1 MNFKG
6 RSLAVLC
13 GVLLLGGCGE
23 VNEAPT
29 LPGPV
34 QVDPTAFVSAQE
46 YRFTPGSVLETT
58 SLRLDFINPRFGGGV
73 SIPVRSSPN
82 QGSGEARLQG
92 IEAIIAPTD
101 DNRIAIRIAER
112 VPPLEVVAFAPNNA
126 RLSTRVDLSTE
137 NGLALISSGVG
148 DRRLRVNTAFS
159 GEIGITR
166 LRERVSSTSTTLRPD
181 GSLTTTELR
190 EEVPEFVITGRIT
203 LQVTRILVSRSGN
216 QVVLEGQASLTA
228 RVPGVLNEV
237 TGQFFGS
244 SDLRQSNVDV
254 ILQQGSFSA
263 SFVVRQRGVAGD
275 GTPEDP
281 LALFA
286 RLNFRPNQA
295 EIVYRPAQVGT
306 QSVLFAPDPTRPNIL
321 PNQLVR
327 IRRLLN
333 GRVQAEFDPANVST
347 VLNFV
352 QVSPPPRPF
361 PTPIPQLPVP
371 TPGPGAPTAF
381 DYFFS
386 LRTERSTGTLPGSPV
401 EGTNPDPV
409 ILQGIVPATG
419 DFVFRTL
426 AGAQLAGPFNR
437 RDIGGGVQRG
447 NLNLIFDSTTSADR
461 ISGQWFLEQEFPTGN
476 VEGGTADEPGN
487 APSREG
493 AILII
498 RGFFEGTEVRL

>member
-58 SLRLDFINPRFGGGV
+58 NLRLDYINPRFDNG
-73 SIPVRSSPN
+73 IPVRTNPL
-82 QGSGEARLQG
+82 QGSGEAR
-92 IEAIIAPTD
+92 IANVEARILPVNEIPASELTIDSTLRSSTLAIQIGQTTPLVNLIA
-101 DNRIAIRIAER
+101 
-112 VPPLEVVAFAPNNA
+112 FGPNDG
-126 RLSTRVDLSTE
+126 RLSTQFNIAGLVAIST
-137 NGLALISSGVG
+137 NPNDQRI
-148 DRRLRVNTAFS
+148 RVNTTFRAVRDDK
-159 GEIGITR
+159 TV
-166 LRERVSSTSTTLRPD
+166 LTLTVR
-181 GSLTTTELR
+181 
-190 EEVPEFVITGRIT
+190 
-203 LQVTRILVSRSGN
+203 RILVNRNGS
-216 QVVLEGQASLTA
+216 QVVLEGDSSLI
-228 RVPGVLNEV
+228 VPTTGVLYEDPGPN
-237 TGQFFGS
+237 GNPPAGS
-244 SDLRQSNVDV
+244 FVNPPPPQGPVV
-254 ILQQGSFSA
+254 AILQTGNFSA

-275 GTPEDP
+275 GTPEDA
-281 LALFA
+281 LALYA

-371 TPGPGAPTAF
+371 GRPDAPTAF

-401 EGTNPDPV
+401 EGTNLEPV
-409 ILQGIVPATG
+409 ILQGIVPTTG

-437 RDIGGGVQRG
+437 LDVGGGVQRG

-476 VEGGTADEPGN
+476 VEGGTADEPGDP
-487 APSREG
+487 ASQQG

>member
-23 VNEAPT
+23 VNESPT

-34 QVDPTAFVSAQE
+34 QVDPAAFVSAQE

-58 SLRLDFINPRFGGGV
+58 SLRLDYVNPRFDNR
-73 SIPVRSSPN
+73 IPVRTNPL
-82 QGSGEARLQG
+82 QGSGEAR
-92 IEAIIAPTD
+92 IANVEARILPVNEIPASDLTIDSTLRSSTLAIQIGRTTPLVNLIA
-101 DNRIAIRIAER
+101 
-112 VPPLEVVAFAPNNA
+112 FGPNDG
-126 RLSTRVDLSTE
+126 RLSTQFNIAGLVAIST
-137 NGLALISSGVG
+137 NPNDQRI
-148 DRRLRVNTAFS
+148 RVNTTFRAA
-159 GEIGITR
+159 
-166 LRERVSSTSTTLRPD
+166 REGTVLTLTVR
-181 GSLTTTELR
+181 
-190 EEVPEFVITGRIT
+190 
-203 LQVTRILVSRSGN
+203 RILVNRNGN
-216 QVVLEGQASLTA
+216 QVVLEGDSSLIVRTT
-228 RVPGVLNEV
+228 GVLYEDPGPN
-237 TGQFFGS
+237 GDPPAGS
-244 SDLRQSNVDV
+244 FVNPPEGVSA
-254 ILQQGSFSA
+254 ILQTGSFSA

-275 GTPEDP
+275 GTPEDA

-361 PTPIPQLPVP
+361 PTPIPQLPELPVP
-371 TPGPGAPTAF
+371 DRPGAPTVF

-386 LRTERSTGTLPGSPV
+386 LRTEREEGEDTPV
-401 EGTNPDPV
+401 V
-409 ILQGIVPATG
+409 LQGIVPATG

-437 RDIGGGVQRG
+437 LDIGGGTQRG
-447 NLNLIFDSTTSADR
+447 NLNLVFDSTTSAER
-461 ISGQWFLEQEFPTGN
+461 ISGQWFLEQQFPTN
-476 VEGGTADEPGN
+476 ALTPDPTGT
-487 APSREG
+487 
-493 AILII
+493 ILII

>member
-1 MNFKG
+1 
-6 RSLAVLC
+6 
-13 GVLLLGGCGE
+13 
-23 VNEAPT
+23 
-29 LPGPV
+29 
-34 QVDPTAFVSAQE
+34 VDPTAFVSAQE

-58 SLRLDFINPRFGGGV
+58 NLRLDYINPRFDNG
-73 SIPVRSSPN
+73 IPVRTNPL
-82 QGSGEARLQG
+82 QGSGEAR
-92 IEAIIAPTD
+92 IANVEARILPVNEIPANELTIDSTLRSSTLAIQIARTAPLV
-101 DNRIAIRIAER
+101 NLIA
-112 VPPLEVVAFAPNNA
+112 FGPNDG
-126 RLSTRVDLSTE
+126 RLSTQFNIAGLVAIST
-137 NGLALISSGVG
+137 NPNDQRI
-148 DRRLRVNTAFS
+148 RVNTTFRAVRDDK
-159 GEIGITR
+159 TV
-166 LRERVSSTSTTLRPD
+166 LTLTVR
-181 GSLTTTELR
+181 
-190 EEVPEFVITGRIT
+190 
-203 LQVTRILVSRSGN
+203 RILVNRNGS
-216 QVVLEGQASLTA
+216 QVVLEGDSSLI
-228 RVPGVLNEV
+228 VPTTGVLYEDPGPN
-237 TGQFFGS
+237 GNPPAGS
-244 SDLRQSNVDV
+244 FVNPPPPQGPVV
-254 ILQQGSFSA
+254 AILQTGNFSA

-275 GTPEDP
+275 GTPEDA
-281 LALFA
+281 LALYA

-361 PTPIPQLPVP
+361 PTPISQLPVP
-371 TPGPGAPTAF
+371 GRPDAPTAF

-401 EGTNPDPV
+401 EGTNLEPV
-409 ILQGIVPATG
+409 ILQGIVPTTG

-437 RDIGGGVQRG
+437 LDVGGGVQRG

-476 VEGGTADEPGN
+476 VEGGTADEPGTP
-487 APSREG
+487 ASQEG

-498 RGFFEGTEVRL
+498 RGFFDGAQVRL

>member
-23 VNEAPT
+23 VNESPT

-34 QVDPTAFVSAQE
+34 QVDPAAFVSAQE

-58 SLRLDFINPRFGGGV
+58 SLRLDYVNPRFDNG
-73 SIPVRSSPN
+73 IPVRTNPL
-82 QGSGEARLQG
+82 QGSGEAR
-92 IEAIIAPTD
+92 IANVEA
-101 DNRIAIRIAER
+101 RILPVNEIPASELTIDSTLRSSTLAIQIGRTT
-112 VPPLEVVAFAPNNA
+112 PLVNITAFGPNDG
-126 RLSTRVDLSTE
+126 RLSTQFNIAGLVAIST
-137 NGLALISSGVG
+137 NPNDQRI
-148 DRRLRVNTAFS
+148 RVNTTFRAV
-159 GEIGITR
+159 
-166 LRERVSSTSTTLRPD
+166 REGTVLTLTVR
-181 GSLTTTELR
+181 
-190 EEVPEFVITGRIT
+190 
-203 LQVTRILVSRSGN
+203 RILVSRNGN
-216 QVVLEGQASLTA
+216 QVVLEGDSSLI
-228 RVPGVLNEV
+228 VPTTGVLFEDGGPGPGGEILAPGSFVNPPPPQGPV
-237 TGQFFGS
+237 TA
-244 SDLRQSNVDV
+244 
-254 ILQQGSFSA
+254 ILQTGSFSA

-275 GTPEDP
+275 GTPEDA

-333 GRVQAEFDPANVST
+333 GRVQAEFDPANTST

-371 TPGPGAPTAF
+371 DRPGAPTAF

-386 LRTERSTGTLPGSPV
+386 LRTEREEGEDTPV
-401 EGTNPDPV
+401 V
-409 ILQGIVPATG
+409 LQGIVPATG

-437 RDIGGGVQRG
+437 LDIGGGTQRG
-447 NLNLIFDSTTSADR
+447 NLNLVFDSTTSAER

-476 VEGGTADEPGN
+476 IEGGTANEPGTP
-487 APSREG
+487 ASQQG

-498 RGFFEGTEVRL
+498 RGFFEGTQVRL

>member
-1 MNFKG
+1 MSFKS

-23 VNEAPT
+23 VNESPT

-34 QVDPTAFVSAQE
+34 QVDPAAFVSAQE

-58 SLRLDFINPRFGGGV
+58 SLRLDYVNPRFDNG
-73 SIPVRSSPN
+73 IPVRTNPL
-82 QGSGEARLQG
+82 QGSGEAR
-92 IEAIIAPTD
+92 IANVEARVLPVNEIPATELTIDSTLRSSTLAIQIGRTTPLVNLIA
-101 DNRIAIRIAER
+101 
-112 VPPLEVVAFAPNNA
+112 FGPNDG
-126 RLSTRVDLSTE
+126 RLSTQFSIAELVAIST
-137 NGLALISSGVG
+137 NPNDQRI
-148 DRRLRVNTAFS
+148 RVNTTFRAA
-159 GEIGITR
+159 
-166 LRERVSSTSTTLRPD
+166 REGTVLTLTVR
-181 GSLTTTELR
+181 
-190 EEVPEFVITGRIT
+190 
-203 LQVTRILVSRSGN
+203 RILVNRNGN
-216 QVVLEGQASLTA
+216 QVVLEGDSSLIVRTT
-228 RVPGVLNEV
+228 GVLYEDPGPGGNPPA
-237 TGQFFGS
+237 GS
-244 SDLRQSNVDV
+244 FVNPTEGVSA
-254 ILQQGSFSA
+254 ILQTGSFSA

-275 GTPEDP
+275 GTPEDA

-333 GRVQAEFDPANVST
+333 GRVQAEFDPANTST

-371 TPGPGAPTAF
+371 DRPGAPTVF

-401 EGTNPDPV
+401 EGSNPEPV
-409 ILQGIVPATG
+409 ILQGIVPTTG

-437 RDIGGGVQRG
+437 LDIGGGTQRG
-447 NLNLIFDSTTSADR
+447 NLNLVFDSTTSAER

-476 VEGGTADEPGN
+476 IEGGTEDEPGSP
-487 APSREG
+487 ASREG

>member
-1 MNFKG
+1 MNFKS

-23 VNEAPT
+23 VNESPT

-34 QVDPTAFVSAQE
+34 QVDPAAFVSAQE

-58 SLRLDFINPRFGGGV
+58 SLRLDYVNPRFDNG
-73 SIPVRSSPN
+73 IPVRTNPL
-82 QGSGEARLQG
+82 QGSGEAR
-92 IEAIIAPTD
+92 IANVEARILPVNEIPASDLTIDSTLRSSTLAIQIGRTTPLVNLIA
-101 DNRIAIRIAER
+101 
-112 VPPLEVVAFAPNNA
+112 FGPNDG
-126 RLSTRVDLSTE
+126 RLSTQF
-137 NGLALISSGVG
+137 NIAGLVAVSSLPN
-148 DRRLRVNTAFS
+148 DQRIRVNTTFRAIRND
-159 GEIGITR
+159 GTV
-166 LRERVSSTSTTLRPD
+166 LTLTVR
-181 GSLTTTELR
+181 
-190 EEVPEFVITGRIT
+190 
-203 LQVTRILVSRSGN
+203 RILVSRNGN
-216 QVVLEGQASLTA
+216 QVVLEGDSSLI
-228 RVPGVLNEV
+228 VPTVGVLFENGGPGPGGEILAP
-237 TGQFFGS
+237 GS
-244 SDLRQSNVDV
+244 FVNPPPPQGPVV
-254 ILQQGSFSA
+254 AILQTGSFSA

-275 GTPEDP
+275 GTPEDA

-333 GRVQAEFDPANVST
+333 GRVQAEFDPANTST

-371 TPGPGAPTAF
+371 DRPGAPTAF

-386 LRTERSTGTLPGSPV
+386 LRTEREEGENTPV
-401 EGTNPDPV
+401 V
-409 ILQGIVPATG
+409 LQGIVPATG

-437 RDIGGGVQRG
+437 LDIGGGTQRG
-447 NLNLIFDSTTSADR
+447 NLNLVFDSTTSAER
-461 ISGQWFLEQEFPTGN
+461 ISGQWFLEQQFPTN
-476 VEGGTADEPGN
+476 TLTPDPTGT
-487 APSREG
+487 
-493 AILII
+493 ILII

>member
-1 MNFKG
+1 
-6 RSLAVLC
+6 
-13 GVLLLGGCGE
+13 
-23 VNEAPT
+23 VN
-29 LPGPV
+29 
-34 QVDPTAFVSAQE
+34 
-46 YRFTPGSVLETT
+46 R
-58 SLRLDFINPRFGGGV
+58 N
-73 SIPVRSSPN
+73 
-82 QGSGEARLQG
+82 
-92 IEAIIAPTD
+92 
-101 DNRIAIRIAER
+101 
-112 VPPLEVVAFAPNNA
+112 
-126 RLSTRVDLSTE
+126 
-137 NGLALISSGVG
+137 
-148 DRRLRVNTAFS
+148 
-159 GEIGITR
+159 
-166 LRERVSSTSTTLRPD
+166 
-181 GSLTTTELR
+181 
-190 EEVPEFVITGRIT
+190 
-203 LQVTRILVSRSGN
+203 GN
-216 QVVLEGQASLTA
+216 QVVLEGDSSLIVRTT
-228 RVPGVLNEV
+228 GVLYEDPGPN
-237 TGQFFGS
+237 GDPPAGS
-244 SDLRQSNVDV
+244 FVNPTEGVSA
-254 ILQQGSFSA
+254 ILQTGSFSA

-275 GTPEDP
+275 GTPEDA

-371 TPGPGAPTAF
+371 TRPDAPTAF

-386 LRTERSTGTLPGSPV
+386 LRTERSTGTLPGSPA
-401 EGTNPDPV
+401 EGDNPQPV
-409 ILQGIVPATG
+409 ILQGIVPTTG

-437 RDIGGGVQRG
+437 LDIGGGTQRG
-447 NLNLIFDSTTSADR
+447 NLNLVFDQTTSAER

-476 VEGGTADEPGN
+476 IEGGTADEPGTP
-487 APSREG
+487 ATQEG

>member
-23 VNEAPT
+23 VNESPT

-34 QVDPTAFVSAQE
+34 QVDPAAFVSAQE

-58 SLRLDFINPRFGGGV
+58 SLRLDYVNPRFDRG
-73 SIPVRSSPN
+73 IPVRTNPL
-82 QGSGEARLQG
+82 QGSGEAR
-92 IEAIIAPTD
+92 IANVEARILPVNEIPATELTIDSTLRSSTLAIQIGRTTPLVNLIA
-101 DNRIAIRIAER
+101 
-112 VPPLEVVAFAPNNA
+112 FGPNDG
-126 RLSTRVDLSTE
+126 RLSTQFNIAGLVAVSTLP
-137 NGLALISSGVG
+137 NDQRI
-148 DRRLRVNTAFS
+148 RVNTTFRT
-159 GEIGITR
+159 IRDDRTV
-166 LRERVSSTSTTLRPD
+166 LTLTVR
-181 GSLTTTELR
+181 
-190 EEVPEFVITGRIT
+190 
-203 LQVTRILVSRSGN
+203 RILVNRNGN
-216 QVVLEGQASLTA
+216 QVVLEGDSSLIVRTT
-228 RVPGVLNEV
+228 GVLYEDPGPGGNPPA
-237 TGQFFGS
+237 GS
-244 SDLRQSNVDV
+244 FVNPTEGVSA
-254 ILQQGSFSA
+254 ILQTGSFSA

-275 GTPEDP
+275 GTPEDA

-333 GRVQAEFDPANVST
+333 GRVQAEFDPANTST

-371 TPGPGAPTAF
+371 DRPGAPTVF

-401 EGTNPDPV
+401 EGDNPQPV
-409 ILQGIVPATG
+409 ILQGIVPTTG

-437 RDIGGGVQRG
+437 LDIGGGTQRG
-447 NLNLIFDSTTSADR
+447 NLNLVFDSTTSAER

-476 VEGGTADEPGN
+476 VEGGTADEPGD

>member
-23 VNEAPT
+23 VNESPT

-34 QVDPTAFVSAQE
+34 QVDPAAFVSAQE

-58 SLRLDFINPRFGGGV
+58 SLRLDYVNPRFDNG
-73 SIPVRSSPN
+73 IPVRTNPF
-82 QGSGEARLQG
+82 QGSGEAR
-92 IEAIIAPTD
+92 IANVEARILPVNEIPASDLTIDSTLRSSTLAVQIGRTTPLVNLIA
-101 DNRIAIRIAER
+101 
-112 VPPLEVVAFAPNNA
+112 FGPNDG
-126 RLSTRVDLSTE
+126 RLSTQFNIAGLVAIST
-137 NGLALISSGVG
+137 NPNDQRI
-148 DRRLRVNTAFS
+148 RVNTTFRAA
-159 GEIGITR
+159 
-166 LRERVSSTSTTLRPD
+166 REGTVLTLTVR
-181 GSLTTTELR
+181 
-190 EEVPEFVITGRIT
+190 
-203 LQVTRILVSRSGN
+203 RILVNRNGN
-216 QVVLEGQASLTA
+216 QVVLEGDSSLIVRTT
-228 RVPGVLNEV
+228 GVLYEDPGPGGNPPA
-237 TGQFFGS
+237 GS
-244 SDLRQSNVDV
+244 FVNPTEGVSA
-254 ILQQGSFSA
+254 ILQTGSFSA

-275 GTPEDP
+275 GTPEDA

-333 GRVQAEFDPANVST
+333 GRVQAEFDPANTST

-386 LRTERSTGTLPGSPV
+386 LRTEREEGGGTPV
-401 EGTNPDPV
+401 V
-409 ILQGIVPATG
+409 LQGIVPATG
-419 DFVFRTL
+419 DFLFRTL

-437 RDIGGGVQRG
+437 LDVGGGVQRG
-447 NLNLIFDSTTSADR
+447 NLNLIFDSTTSAER
-461 ISGQWFLEQEFPTGN
+461 ISGQWFIEQEFPTN
-476 VEGGTADEPGN
+476 NLEA
-487 APSREG
+487 REG

>member
-1 MNFKG
+1 
-6 RSLAVLC
+6 
-13 GVLLLGGCGE
+13 
-23 VNEAPT
+23 
-29 LPGPV
+29 
-34 QVDPTAFVSAQE
+34 VDPTAFVSAQE

-58 SLRLDFINPRFGGGV
+58 SLRLDYVNPRFDNG
-73 SIPVRSSPN
+73 IPVRTNPL
-82 QGSGEARLQG
+82 QGSGEAR
-92 IEAIIAPTD
+92 IANVEARILPVNEIPASDLTIDSTLRSSTLAVQIGRTTPLVNLIA
-101 DNRIAIRIAER
+101 
-112 VPPLEVVAFAPNNA
+112 FGPNDG
-126 RLSTRVDLSTE
+126 RLSTQFNIAGLVAIST
-137 NGLALISSGVG
+137 NPNDQRI
-148 DRRLRVNTAFS
+148 RVNTTFRA
-159 GEIGITR
+159 IRDDRTV
-166 LRERVSSTSTTLRPD
+166 LTLTVR
-181 GSLTTTELR
+181 
-190 EEVPEFVITGRIT
+190 
-203 LQVTRILVSRSGN
+203 RILVNRNGN
-216 QVVLEGQASLTA
+216 QVVLEGDSSLI
-228 RVPGVLNEV
+228 VPTTGVLYEDPGPN
-237 TGQFFGS
+237 GNPPAGS
-244 SDLRQSNVDV
+244 FVNPPPPQGPVV
-254 ILQQGSFSA
+254 AILQTGSFSA

-361 PTPIPQLPVP
+361 PTPISQLPVP
-371 TPGPGAPTAF
+371 GRPDAPTAF

-386 LRTERSTGTLPGSPV
+386 LRTERSTGTLPGSPA
-401 EGTNPDPV
+401 EGDNPEPV
-409 ILQGIVPATG
+409 ILQGIVPTTG

-437 RDIGGGVQRG
+437 LDVGGGVQRG
-447 NLNLIFDSTTSADR
+447 NLNLIFDSTTSAER

-476 VEGGTADEPGN
+476 VEGGTADEPGTP
-487 APSREG
+487 ASQEG

-498 RGFFEGTEVRL
+498 RGFFDGAQVRL

>member
-23 VNEAPT
+23 VNESPT

-34 QVDPTAFVSAQE
+34 QVDPAAFVSAQE

-58 SLRLDFINPRFGGGV
+58 SLRLDYVNPRFDNG
-73 SIPVRSSPN
+73 IPVRTNPL
-82 QGSGEARLQG
+82 QGSGEAR
-92 IEAIIAPTD
+92 IANVEARILPVNEIPASDLTIDSTLRSSTLAVQIGRTTPLVNLIA
-101 DNRIAIRIAER
+101 
-112 VPPLEVVAFAPNNA
+112 FGPNDG
-126 RLSTRVDLSTE
+126 RLSTQFNIAGLVAIST
-137 NGLALISSGVG
+137 NPNDQRI
-148 DRRLRVNTAFS
+148 RVNTTFRAA
-159 GEIGITR
+159 
-166 LRERVSSTSTTLRPD
+166 REGTVLTLAVR
-181 GSLTTTELR
+181 
-190 EEVPEFVITGRIT
+190 
-203 LQVTRILVSRSGN
+203 RILVNRNGN
-216 QVVLEGQASLTA
+216 QVVLEGDSSLIVRTT
-228 RVPGVLNEV
+228 GVLYEDPGPGGNPPA
-237 TGQFFGS
+237 GS
-244 SDLRQSNVDV
+244 FVNPTEGVSA
-254 ILQQGSFSA
+254 ILQTGSFSA

-275 GTPEDP
+275 GTPEDA

-333 GRVQAEFDPANVST
+333 GRVQAEFDPANTST

-371 TPGPGAPTAF
+371 TPGPGAPTVF

-401 EGTNPDPV
+401 EGSNPEPV
-409 ILQGIVPATG
+409 ILQGIVPTTG

-437 RDIGGGVQRG
+437 LDIGGGTQRG
-447 NLNLIFDSTTSADR
+447 NLNLVFDSTTSAER

-476 VEGGTADEPGN
+476 IEGGTEDEPGSP
-487 APSREG
+487 ASREG

-498 RGFFEGTEVRL
+498 RGFFDGAQVRL

>member
-23 VNEAPT
+23 VNESPT

-34 QVDPTAFVSAQE
+34 QVDPAAFVSAQE

-58 SLRLDFINPRFGGGV
+58 SLRLDYVNPRFDNG
-73 SIPVRSSPN
+73 IPVRTNPL
-82 QGSGEARLQG
+82 QGSGEAR
-92 IEAIIAPTD
+92 IANVEA
-101 DNRIAIRIAER
+101 RILPVNEIPASELTIDSTLRSSTLAIQIGRTT
-112 VPPLEVVAFAPNNA
+112 PLVNITAFGPNDG
-126 RLSTRVDLSTE
+126 RLSTQFNIAGLVAIST
-137 NGLALISSGVG
+137 NPNDQRI
-148 DRRLRVNTAFS
+148 RVNTTFRAV
-159 GEIGITR
+159 
-166 LRERVSSTSTTLRPD
+166 REGTVLTLTVR
-181 GSLTTTELR
+181 
-190 EEVPEFVITGRIT
+190 
-203 LQVTRILVSRSGN
+203 RILVNRNGN
-216 QVVLEGQASLTA
+216 QVVLEGDSSLI
-228 RVPGVLNEV
+228 VPTTGVLFEDGGPGPGGEILAPGSFVNPPPPQGPV
-237 TGQFFGS
+237 TA
-244 SDLRQSNVDV
+244 
-254 ILQQGSFSA
+254 ILQTGSFSA

-275 GTPEDP
+275 GTPEDA

-386 LRTERSTGTLPGSPV
+386 LRTEREEGEDPPV
-401 EGTNPDPV
+401 V
-409 ILQGIVPATG
+409 LQGIVPATG

-426 AGAQLAGPFNR
+426 AGAQLSGPFNR
-437 RDIGGGVQRG
+437 LDIGGGTQRG
-447 NLNLIFDSTTSADR
+447 NLNLVFDSTTSAER

-476 VEGGTADEPGN
+476 IEGGTANEPGTP
-487 APSREG
+487 ASREG

-498 RGFFEGTEVRL
+498 RGFFDGAQVRL

>member
-23 VNEAPT
+23 VNESPT

-34 QVDPTAFVSAQE
+34 QVDPAAFVSAQE

-58 SLRLDFINPRFGGGV
+58 SLRLDYVNPKFDRG
-73 SIPVRSSPN
+73 IPVRTNPL
-82 QGSGEARLQG
+82 QGSGEAR
-92 IEAIIAPTD
+92 IANVEARILPVNEIPASDLTIDSTLRSSTLAVQIGRTTPLVNLIA
-101 DNRIAIRIAER
+101 
-112 VPPLEVVAFAPNNA
+112 FGPNDG
-126 RLSTRVDLSTE
+126 RLSTQFNIAGLVAVSTLP
-137 NGLALISSGVG
+137 NDQRI
-148 DRRLRVNTAFS
+148 RVNTTFRAA
-159 GEIGITR
+159 
-166 LRERVSSTSTTLRPD
+166 REGTVLTLTVR
-181 GSLTTTELR
+181 
-190 EEVPEFVITGRIT
+190 
-203 LQVTRILVSRSGN
+203 RILVNRNGN
-216 QVVLEGQASLTA
+216 QVVLEGDSSLIVRTT
-228 RVPGVLNEV
+228 GVLYEDPGPGGNPSA
-237 TGQFFGS
+237 GS
-244 SDLRQSNVDV
+244 FVNPTEGVSA
-254 ILQQGSFSA
+254 ILQTGSFSA

-275 GTPEDP
+275 GTPEDA

-295 EIVYRPAQVGT
+295 EIVYRPDQVGT

-333 GRVQAEFDPANVST
+333 GRVQAEFDPANTST

-371 TPGPGAPTAF
+371 DRPGAPTAF

-386 LRTERSTGTLPGSPV
+386 LRTEREEGGGTPV
-401 EGTNPDPV
+401 V
-409 ILQGIVPATG
+409 LQGIVPATG

-437 RDIGGGVQRG
+437 LDVGGSVQRG
-447 NLNLIFDSTTSADR
+447 NLNLIFDSTTSAER
-461 ISGQWFLEQEFPTGN
+461 ISGQWFIEQEFPTN
-476 VEGGTADEPGN
+476 NLA
-487 APSREG
+487 AREG

>member
-1 MNFKG
+1 MNFKS

-23 VNEAPT
+23 VNESPT

-34 QVDPTAFVSAQE
+34 QVDPAAFVSAQE

-58 SLRLDFINPRFGGGV
+58 SLRLDYVNPRFDNG
-73 SIPVRSSPN
+73 IPVRTNPL
-82 QGSGEARLQG
+82 QGSGEARIANVEARILPVNEIPASDLTVDSTLRSSTLA
-92 IEAIIAPTD
+92 IEIGRTTPLVNLIA
-101 DNRIAIRIAER
+101 
-112 VPPLEVVAFAPNNA
+112 FGPNDG
-126 RLSTRVDLSTE
+126 RLSTQFNIAGLVAVSTLP
-137 NGLALISSGVG
+137 NDQRI
-148 DRRLRVNTAFS
+148 RVNTTFRA
-159 GEIGITR
+159 IRDDRTV
-166 LRERVSSTSTTLRPD
+166 LTLTVR
-181 GSLTTTELR
+181 
-190 EEVPEFVITGRIT
+190 
-203 LQVTRILVSRSGN
+203 RILVNRNGN
-216 QVVLEGQASLTA
+216 QVVLEGDSSLI
-228 RVPGVLNEV
+228 VPTTGVLYEDPGPN
-237 TGQFFGS
+237 GKPPAGS
-244 SDLRQSNVDV
+244 FVNPPPPQGPVV
-254 ILQQGSFSA
+254 AILQTGNFSA

-275 GTPEDP
+275 GTPEDA

-333 GRVQAEFDPANVST
+333 GRVQAEFDPANTST

-371 TPGPGAPTAF
+371 GRPDAPTAF

-401 EGTNPDPV
+401 EGDNPQPV
-409 ILQGIVPATG
+409 ILQGIVPTTG

-437 RDIGGGVQRG
+437 LDVLGVAFKG
-447 NLNLIFDSTTSADR
+447 ET
-461 ISGQWFLEQEFPTGN
+461 
-476 VEGGTADEPGN
+476 
-487 APSREG
+487 
-493 AILII
+493 
-498 RGFFEGTEVRL
+498 

>member
-23 VNEAPT
+23 VNESPT

-34 QVDPTAFVSAQE
+34 QVDPAAFVSAQE

-58 SLRLDFINPRFGGGV
+58 SLRLDYVNPRFDNG
-73 SIPVRSSPN
+73 IPVRTNPL
-82 QGSGEARLQG
+82 QGSGEAR
-92 IEAIIAPTD
+92 IANVEARILPVNEIPASDLTIDSTLRSSTLAVQIGRTTPLVNLIA
-101 DNRIAIRIAER
+101 
-112 VPPLEVVAFAPNNA
+112 FGPNDG
-126 RLSTRVDLSTE
+126 RLSTQFSIAGLVAIST
-137 NGLALISSGVG
+137 NPNDQRI
-148 DRRLRVNTAFS
+148 RVNTTFRAA
-159 GEIGITR
+159 
-166 LRERVSSTSTTLRPD
+166 REGTVLTLTVR
-181 GSLTTTELR
+181 
-190 EEVPEFVITGRIT
+190 
-203 LQVTRILVSRSGN
+203 RILVNRNGN
-216 QVVLEGQASLTA
+216 QVVLEGDSSLIVRTT
-228 RVPGVLNEV
+228 GVLYEDPGPGGNPPA
-237 TGQFFGS
+237 GS
-244 SDLRQSNVDV
+244 FVNPTEGVSA
-254 ILQQGSFSA
+254 ILQTGSFSA

-275 GTPEDP
+275 GTPEDA

-361 PTPIPQLPVP
+361 PTPIPQLPELPVP
-371 TPGPGAPTAF
+371 DRPGAPTVF

-386 LRTERSTGTLPGSPV
+386 LRTEREEGEDTPV
-401 EGTNPDPV
+401 V
-409 ILQGIVPATG
+409 LQGIVPATG

-437 RDIGGGVQRG
+437 LDIGGGTQRG
-447 NLNLIFDSTTSADR
+447 NLNLVFDSTTSAER
-461 ISGQWFLEQEFPTGN
+461 ISGQWFLEQQFPTN
-476 VEGGTADEPGN
+476 ALTPDPTGT
-487 APSREG
+487 
-493 AILII
+493 ILII

>member
-1 MNFKG
+1 
-6 RSLAVLC
+6 
-13 GVLLLGGCGE
+13 
-23 VNEAPT
+23 

-58 SLRLDFINPRFGGGV
+58 SLRLDYVNPRFDNG
-73 SIPVRSSPN
+73 IPVRTNPL
-82 QGSGEARLQG
+82 QGSGEAR
-92 IEAIIAPTD
+92 IANVEA
-101 DNRIAIRIAER
+101 RILPVNEIPASELTIDSTLRSSTLAIQIGRTT
-112 VPPLEVVAFAPNNA
+112 PLVNITAFGPNDG
-126 RLSTRVDLSTE
+126 RLSTQFSIAGLVAISTLP
-137 NGLALISSGVG
+137 NDQRI
-148 DRRLRVNTAFS
+148 RVNTTFRAA
-159 GEIGITR
+159 
-166 LRERVSSTSTTLRPD
+166 REGTVLTLTVR
-181 GSLTTTELR
+181 
-190 EEVPEFVITGRIT
+190 
-203 LQVTRILVSRSGN
+203 RILVNRNGN
-216 QVVLEGQASLTA
+216 QVVLEGDSSLIVRTT
-228 RVPGVLNEV
+228 GVLYEDPGPGGNPPA
-237 TGQFFGS
+237 GS
-244 SDLRQSNVDV
+244 FVNPTEGVSA
-254 ILQQGSFSA
+254 ILQTGSFSA

-275 GTPEDP
+275 GTPEDA

-371 TPGPGAPTAF
+371 TRPDAPTAF

-386 LRTERSTGTLPGSPV
+386 LRTERSTGTLPGSPA
-401 EGTNPDPV
+401 EGDNPQPV
-409 ILQGIVPATG
+409 ILQGIVPTTG

-437 RDIGGGVQRG
+437 LDIGGGTQRG
-447 NLNLIFDSTTSADR
+447 NLNLVFDQTTSAER

-476 VEGGTADEPGN
+476 IEGGTADEPGTP
-487 APSREG
+487 ATQEG

>member
-23 VNEAPT
+23 VNESPT

-34 QVDPTAFVSAQE
+34 QVDPAAFVSAQE

-58 SLRLDFINPRFGGGV
+58 SLRLDYVNPRFDNG
-73 SIPVRSSPN
+73 IPVRTNPL
-82 QGSGEARLQG
+82 QGSGEAR
-92 IEAIIAPTD
+92 IANVEARILPVNEIPASDLTIDSTLRSSTLAIQIGRTTPLVNLIA
-101 DNRIAIRIAER
+101 
-112 VPPLEVVAFAPNNA
+112 FGPNDG
-126 RLSTRVDLSTE
+126 RLSTQFNIAGLVAIST
-137 NGLALISSGVG
+137 NPNDQRI
-148 DRRLRVNTAFS
+148 RVNTTFRAA
-159 GEIGITR
+159 
-166 LRERVSSTSTTLRPD
+166 REGTVLTLTVR
-181 GSLTTTELR
+181 
-190 EEVPEFVITGRIT
+190 
-203 LQVTRILVSRSGN
+203 RILVNRNGN
-216 QVVLEGQASLTA
+216 QVVLEGDSSLIVRTT
-228 RVPGVLNEV
+228 GVLYEDPGPNDDPPA
-237 TGQFFGS
+237 GS
-244 SDLRQSNVDV
+244 FVNPPEGVSA
-254 ILQQGSFSA
+254 ILQTGSFSA

-275 GTPEDP
+275 GTPEDA

-361 PTPIPQLPVP
+361 PTPIPQLPELPVP
-371 TPGPGAPTAF
+371 DRPGAPTVF

-386 LRTERSTGTLPGSPV
+386 LRTEREEGEDTPV
-401 EGTNPDPV
+401 V
-409 ILQGIVPATG
+409 LQGIVPATG

-437 RDIGGGVQRG
+437 LDIGGGTQRG
-447 NLNLIFDSTTSADR
+447 NLNLVFDSTTSAER
-461 ISGQWFLEQEFPTGN
+461 ISGQWFLEQQFPTN
-476 VEGGTADEPGN
+476 ALTPDPTGT
-487 APSREG
+487 
-493 AILII
+493 ILII

>member
-58 SLRLDFINPRFGGGV
+58 SLRLDYVNPRFDNG
-73 SIPVRSSPN
+73 IPVRTNPL
-82 QGSGEARLQG
+82 QGSGEAR
-92 IEAIIAPTD
+92 IANVEARILPVNEIPASDLTIDSTLRSSTLAIQIGQTTPLVNLIA
-101 DNRIAIRIAER
+101 
-112 VPPLEVVAFAPNNA
+112 FGPNDG
-126 RLSTRVDLSTE
+126 RLSTQFNIAGLVAVSTLP
-137 NGLALISSGVG
+137 NDQRI
-148 DRRLRVNTAFS
+148 RVNTTFRA
-159 GEIGITR
+159 IRDDRTV
-166 LRERVSSTSTTLRPD
+166 LTLTVR
-181 GSLTTTELR
+181 
-190 EEVPEFVITGRIT
+190 
-203 LQVTRILVSRSGN
+203 RILVNRNGN
-216 QVVLEGQASLTA
+216 QVVLEGDSSLI
-228 RVPGVLNEV
+228 VPTTGVLYEDPGPN
-237 TGQFFGS
+237 GDPPAGS
-244 SDLRQSNVDV
+244 FVNPPPPQGPVV
-254 ILQQGSFSA
+254 AILQTGNFSA

-275 GTPEDP
+275 GTPEDA

-306 QSVLFAPDPTRPNIL
+306 QSVLFAPDPTRLNIL

-371 TPGPGAPTAF
+371 TPGPDAPTAF

-386 LRTERSTGTLPGSPV
+386 LRTEREEGGGTPV
-401 EGTNPDPV
+401 V
-409 ILQGIVPATG
+409 LQGIVPATG

-437 RDIGGGVQRG
+437 LDVGGGVQRG
-447 NLNLIFDSTTSADR
+447 NLNLIFDSTTSAER
-461 ISGQWFLEQEFPTGN
+461 ISGQWFIEQEFPTN
-476 VEGGTADEPGN
+476 NLA
-487 APSREG
+487 AREG

>member
-23 VNEAPT
+23 VNESPT

-34 QVDPTAFVSAQE
+34 QVDPAAFVSAQE

-58 SLRLDFINPRFGGGV
+58 SLRLDYVNPRFDNG
-73 SIPVRSSPN
+73 IPVRTNPL
-82 QGSGEARLQG
+82 QGSGEAR
-92 IEAIIAPTD
+92 IANVEARILPVNEIPASDLTIDSTLRSSTLAIQIGQTTPLVNLIA
-101 DNRIAIRIAER
+101 
-112 VPPLEVVAFAPNNA
+112 FGPNDG
-126 RLSTRVDLSTE
+126 RLSTQFNIAGLVATSTLP
-137 NGLALISSGVG
+137 NDQRI
-148 DRRLRVNTAFS
+148 RVNTTFRA
-159 GEIGITR
+159 IRDDRTV
-166 LRERVSSTSTTLRPD
+166 LTLTVR
-181 GSLTTTELR
+181 
-190 EEVPEFVITGRIT
+190 
-203 LQVTRILVSRSGN
+203 RILVSRNGN
-216 QVVLEGQASLTA
+216 QVVLEGDSSLI
-228 RVPGVLNEV
+228 VPTVGVLFENGGPGPGGEILAP
-237 TGQFFGS
+237 GS
-244 SDLRQSNVDV
+244 FVNPPPPQGPVV
-254 ILQQGSFSA
+254 AILQTGNFSA

-275 GTPEDP
+275 GTPEDA

-295 EIVYRPAQVGT
+295 EIVYRPDQVGT

-333 GRVQAEFDPANVST
+333 GRVQAEFDPANTST

-386 LRTERSTGTLPGSPV
+386 LRTERSTGTPPGSPV
-401 EGTNPDPV
+401 EGTNPEPV
-409 ILQGIVPATG
+409 ILQGIVPTTG

-426 AGAQLAGPFNR
+426 AGAQLAGPFNQL
-437 RDIGGGVQRG
+437 DVGGSVQRG
-447 NLNLIFDSTTSADR
+447 NLNLIFDSTTSAER
-461 ISGQWFLEQEFPTGN
+461 ISGQWFIEQEFPTN
-476 VEGGTADEPGN
+476 NLA
-487 APSREG
+487 AREG

>member
-23 VNEAPT
+23 VNESPT

-34 QVDPTAFVSAQE
+34 QVDPAAFVSAQE

-58 SLRLDFINPRFGGGV
+58 SLRLDYVNPRFDNG
-73 SIPVRSSPN
+73 IPVRTNPL
-82 QGSGEARLQG
+82 QGSGEAR
-92 IEAIIAPTD
+92 IANVEA
-101 DNRIAIRIAER
+101 RILPVNEIPASDLTIDSTLRSSTLAIQIGRTT
-112 VPPLEVVAFAPNNA
+112 PLVNITAFGPNDG
-126 RLSTRVDLSTE
+126 RLSTQFNIAGLVAIST
-137 NGLALISSGVG
+137 NPNDQRI
-148 DRRLRVNTAFS
+148 RVNTTFRAV
-159 GEIGITR
+159 
-166 LRERVSSTSTTLRPD
+166 REGTVLTLTVR
-181 GSLTTTELR
+181 
-190 EEVPEFVITGRIT
+190 
-203 LQVTRILVSRSGN
+203 RILVNRNGN
-216 QVVLEGQASLTA
+216 QVVLEGDSSLI
-228 RVPGVLNEV
+228 VPTVGVLFEDGGPGPGGEILAPGSFVNPPPPQGPV
-237 TGQFFGS
+237 TA
-244 SDLRQSNVDV
+244 
-254 ILQQGSFSA
+254 ILQTGSFSA

-275 GTPEDP
+275 GTPEDA

-361 PTPIPQLPVP
+361 PTPIPQLPVAPTPTP
-371 TPGPGAPTAF
+371 TPGDPTAF

-386 LRTERSTGTLPGSPV
+386 LRTERSTDTLPGSPV
-401 EGTNPDPV
+401 EGTNPEPV
-409 ILQGIVPATG
+409 ILQGIVPTTG

-437 RDIGGGVQRG
+437 LDVGGSVQRG
-447 NLNLIFDSTTSADR
+447 NLNLIFDSTTSAER
-461 ISGQWFLEQEFPTGN
+461 ISGQWFIEQEFPTN
-476 VEGGTADEPGN
+476 NLA
-487 APSREG
+487 AREG

>member
-23 VNEAPT
+23 VNESPT

-58 SLRLDFINPRFGGGV
+58 SLRLDYVNPRFDNG
-73 SIPVRSSPN
+73 IPVRTNPL
-82 QGSGEARLQG
+82 QGSGEAR
-92 IEAIIAPTD
+92 IANVEA
-101 DNRIAIRIAER
+101 RILPVNEIPASELTIDSTLRSSTLAIQIGRTT
-112 VPPLEVVAFAPNNA
+112 PLVNITAFGPNDG
-126 RLSTRVDLSTE
+126 RLSTQFNIAGLVAISTLP
-137 NGLALISSGVG
+137 NDQRI
-148 DRRLRVNTAFS
+148 RVNTTFRA
-159 GEIGITR
+159 IRDDRTV
-166 LRERVSSTSTTLRPD
+166 LTLTVR
-181 GSLTTTELR
+181 
-190 EEVPEFVITGRIT
+190 
-203 LQVTRILVSRSGN
+203 RILVSRNGN
-216 QVVLEGQASLTA
+216 QVVLEGDSSLI
-228 RVPGVLNEV
+228 VPTVGVLFENGGPGPGGEILAP
-237 TGQFFGS
+237 GS
-244 SDLRQSNVDV
+244 FVNPPPPQGPVV
-254 ILQQGSFSA
+254 AILQTGSFSA

-275 GTPEDP
+275 GTPEDA

-371 TPGPGAPTAF
+371 ERPGAPTVF

-401 EGTNPDPV
+401 EGSNPEPV
-409 ILQGIVPATG
+409 ILQGIVPTTG

-437 RDIGGGVQRG
+437 LDIGGGTQRG
-447 NLNLIFDSTTSADR
+447 NLNLVFDSTTSAER

-476 VEGGTADEPGN
+476 IEDGTEN
-487 APSREG
+487 QEG

>member
-23 VNEAPT
+23 VNESPT

-58 SLRLDFINPRFGGGV
+58 SLRLDYVNPRFDNG
-73 SIPVRSSPN
+73 IPVRTNPL
-82 QGSGEARLQG
+82 QGSGEAR
-92 IEAIIAPTD
+92 IANVEA
-101 DNRIAIRIAER
+101 RILPVNEIPATELTIDSTLRSSTLAVQIGR
-112 VPPLEVVAFAPNNA
+112 TTPLVNITAFGPNDG
-126 RLSTRVDLSTE
+126 RLSTQFSIAGLVAISTLP
-137 NGLALISSGVG
+137 NDQRI
-148 DRRLRVNTAFS
+148 RVNTTFRAA
-159 GEIGITR
+159 
-166 LRERVSSTSTTLRPD
+166 REGTVLTLTVR
-181 GSLTTTELR
+181 
-190 EEVPEFVITGRIT
+190 
-203 LQVTRILVSRSGN
+203 RILVNRNGN
-216 QVVLEGQASLTA
+216 QVVLEGDSSLIVRTT
-228 RVPGVLNEV
+228 GVLYEDPGPN
-237 TGQFFGS
+237 GDPPAGS
-244 SDLRQSNVDV
+244 FVNPTEGVSA
-254 ILQQGSFSA
+254 ILQTGSFSA

-275 GTPEDP
+275 GTPEDA

-371 TPGPGAPTAF
+371 TRPDAPTAF

-386 LRTERSTGTLPGSPV
+386 LRTERSTGTLPGSPA
-401 EGTNPDPV
+401 EGDNPQPV
-409 ILQGIVPATG
+409 ILQGIVPTTG

-437 RDIGGGVQRG
+437 LDIGGGTQRG
-447 NLNLIFDSTTSADR
+447 NLNLVFDQTTSAER

-476 VEGGTADEPGN
+476 IEGGTADEPGTP
-487 APSREG
+487 ATQEG

>member
-23 VNEAPT
+23 VNESPT

-34 QVDPTAFVSAQE
+34 QVDPAAFVSAQE

-58 SLRLDFINPRFGGGV
+58 SLRLDYVNPRFDNG
-73 SIPVRSSPN
+73 IPVRTNPL
-82 QGSGEARLQG
+82 QGSGEAR
-92 IEAIIAPTD
+92 IANVEARILPVNEIPASDLTIDSTLRSSTLAIQIGQTTPLVNLIA
-101 DNRIAIRIAER
+101 
-112 VPPLEVVAFAPNNA
+112 FGPNDG
-126 RLSTRVDLSTE
+126 RLSTQFSIAGLVAISTLP
-137 NGLALISSGVG
+137 NDQRI
-148 DRRLRVNTAFS
+148 RVNTTFRA
-159 GEIGITR
+159 IRDDRTV
-166 LRERVSSTSTTLRPD
+166 LTLTVR
-181 GSLTTTELR
+181 
-190 EEVPEFVITGRIT
+190 
-203 LQVTRILVSRSGN
+203 RILVSRNGN
-216 QVVLEGQASLTA
+216 QVVLEGDSSLI
-228 RVPGVLNEV
+228 VPTVGVLFENGGPGPGGEILAP
-237 TGQFFGS
+237 GS
-244 SDLRQSNVDV
+244 FVNPPPPQGPVV
-254 ILQQGSFSA
+254 AILQTGSFSA

-275 GTPEDP
+275 GTPEDA

-371 TPGPGAPTAF
+371 TPGPDAPTAF

-386 LRTERSTGTLPGSPV
+386 LRTQREEGGGTPV
-401 EGTNPDPV
+401 V
-409 ILQGIVPATG
+409 LQGIVPATG

-437 RDIGGGVQRG
+437 LDVGGSVQKG
-447 NLNLIFDSTTSADR
+447 NLNLIFDSTTSAER
-461 ISGQWFLEQEFPTGN
+461 ISGQWFIEQEFPTN
-476 VEGGTADEPGN
+476 NLAD
-487 APSREG
+487 REG

>member
-23 VNEAPT
+23 VNESPT

-34 QVDPTAFVSAQE
+34 QVDPAAFVSAQE

-58 SLRLDFINPRFGGGV
+58 SLRLDYVNPRFDNG
-73 SIPVRSSPN
+73 IPVRTNPL
-82 QGSGEARLQG
+82 QGSGEAR
-92 IEAIIAPTD
+92 IANVEARILPVNEIPATELTIDSTLRSSTLAIQIGQTTPLVNLIA
-101 DNRIAIRIAER
+101 
-112 VPPLEVVAFAPNNA
+112 FGPNDG
-126 RLSTRVDLSTE
+126 RLSTQFNIAGLVAVSTLP
-137 NGLALISSGVG
+137 NDQRI
-148 DRRLRVNTAFS
+148 RVNTTFRAA
-159 GEIGITR
+159 
-166 LRERVSSTSTTLRPD
+166 REGTVLTLTVR
-181 GSLTTTELR
+181 
-190 EEVPEFVITGRIT
+190 
-203 LQVTRILVSRSGN
+203 RILVNRNGN
-216 QVVLEGQASLTA
+216 QVVLEGDSSLIVRTT
-228 RVPGVLNEV
+228 GVLYEDPGPGGNPPA
-237 TGQFFGS
+237 GS
-244 SDLRQSNVDV
+244 FVNPPEGVSA
-254 ILQQGSFSA
+254 ILQTGSFSA

-275 GTPEDP
+275 GTPEDA

-371 TPGPGAPTAF
+371 ERPGAPTAF

-401 EGTNPDPV
+401 EGTNLSPV
-409 ILQGIVPATG
+409 ILQGIVPTTG

-437 RDIGGGVQRG
+437 ADIGGSLLRG
-447 NLNLIFDSTTSADR
+447 NLNLVFDPTTSGSN
-461 ISGQWFLEQEFPTGN
+461 ISGQFFIEQEFPTDNQVIGPNPPTGDGN
-476 VEGGTADEPGN
+476 TGTPDAGGV
-487 APSREG
+487 
-493 AILII
+493 ILII
-498 RGFFEGTEVRL
+498 RGFFEGTQVRL

>member
-13 GVLLLGGCGE
+13 GILLLGGCGQIDE
-23 VNEAPT
+23 SPA

-58 SLRLDFINPRFGGGV
+58 SLRLDYINPKFDNG
-73 SIPVRSSPN
+73 IPVRNSGF
-82 QGSGEARLQG
+82 QGSGEAR
-92 IEAIIAPTD
+92 ITNVEARILPVNEIPANELTIDSTLRSSTLAIQIARTTPLV
-101 DNRIAIRIAER
+101 NLIA
-112 VPPLEVVAFAPNNA
+112 FGPNDGK
-126 RLSTRVDLSTE
+126 LSTQFNIAGLVALST
-137 NGLALISSGVG
+137 NPNDQRI
-148 DRRLRVNTAFS
+148 
-159 GEIGITR
+159 
-166 LRERVSSTSTTLRPD
+166 RVSTTFRAADPD
-181 GSLTTTELR
+181 RGAILSLTVR
-190 EEVPEFVITGRIT
+190 
-203 LQVTRILVSRSGN
+203 RILVNRNGN
-216 QVVLEGQASLTA
+216 QVVLEGESSLVVRTT
-228 RVPGVLNEV
+228 GVLYEDPGPN
-237 TGQFFGS
+237 GNPPAGS
-244 SDLRQSNVDV
+244 FVEGVSA
-254 ILQQGSFSA
+254 ILQTGSFSA

-275 GTPEDP
+275 GTPEDA

-295 EIVYRPAQVGT
+295 ELVYRSAQVGT

-361 PTPIPQLPVP
+361 PTPIPQLPAP
-371 TPGPGAPTAF
+371 ERPGAPTAF

-401 EGTNPDPV
+401 EGNTPEPV
-409 ILQGIVPATG
+409 ILQGIVPTTG
-419 DFVFRTL
+419 DFIFRTL

-437 RDIGGGVQRG
+437 ADIGGSLLRG
-447 NLNLIFDSTTSADR
+447 NLNLVFDPTTSAER
-461 ISGQWFLEQEFPTGN
+461 ISGQWFLEQEFPTDN
-476 VEGGTADEPGN
+476 TETSPQDSEG
-487 APSREG
+487 S
-493 AILII
+493 ILII
-498 RGFFEGTEVRL
+498 RGFFEGAQVRL

>member
-23 VNEAPT
+23 VNESPT

-58 SLRLDFINPRFGGGV
+58 SLRLDYVNPRFDNG
-73 SIPVRSSPN
+73 IPVRTNPL
-82 QGSGEARLQG
+82 QGSGEAR
-92 IEAIIAPTD
+92 IANVEARILPVNEIPASDLTIDSTLRSSTLAIQIGQTTPLVNLIA
-101 DNRIAIRIAER
+101 
-112 VPPLEVVAFAPNNA
+112 FGPNDG
-126 RLSTRVDLSTE
+126 RLSTQFNIAGLVAIST
-137 NGLALISSGVG
+137 NPNDQRI
-148 DRRLRVNTAFS
+148 RVNTTFRAA
-159 GEIGITR
+159 
-166 LRERVSSTSTTLRPD
+166 REGTVLTLTVR
-181 GSLTTTELR
+181 
-190 EEVPEFVITGRIT
+190 
-203 LQVTRILVSRSGN
+203 RILVNRNGN
-216 QVVLEGQASLTA
+216 QVVLEGDSSLIVRTT
-228 RVPGVLNEV
+228 GVLYEDPGPGGNPPA
-237 TGQFFGS
+237 GS
-244 SDLRQSNVDV
+244 FVNPTEGVSA
-254 ILQQGSFSA
+254 ILQTGSFSA

-275 GTPEDP
+275 GTPEDA

-371 TPGPGAPTAF
+371 DRPGAPTAF

-401 EGTNPDPV
+401 EGTNPEPV
-409 ILQGIVPATG
+409 ILQGIVPTTG

-437 RDIGGGVQRG
+437 LDIGGGTQRG
-447 NLNLIFDSTTSADR
+447 NLNLVFDSTTSAER

-476 VEGGTADEPGN
+476 IEGGTEDEPGSP
-487 APSREG
+487 ASREG

>member
-23 VNEAPT
+23 VNESPT

-58 SLRLDFINPRFGGGV
+58 SLRLDYVNPRFDNG
-73 SIPVRSSPN
+73 IPVRTNPL
-82 QGSGEARLQG
+82 QGSGEAR
-92 IEAIIAPTD
+92 IANVEARILPVNEIPATELTIDSTLRSSTLAIQIGRTTPLVNLIAFGPSD
-101 DNRIAIRIAER
+101 GK
-112 VPPLEVVAFAPNNA
+112 
-126 RLSTRVDLSTE
+126 LSTQFSIAGLVALST
-137 NGLALISSGVG
+137 NPNDQRI
-148 DRRLRVNTAFS
+148 RVNTTFRAAVPD
-159 GEIGITR
+159 TKTV
-166 LRERVSSTSTTLRPD
+166 LTLTVR
-181 GSLTTTELR
+181 
-190 EEVPEFVITGRIT
+190 
-203 LQVTRILVSRSGN
+203 RILVSRNGN
-216 QVVLEGQASLTA
+216 QVVLEGDSSLI
-228 RVPGVLNEV
+228 VPTVGVLFENGGPGPGGEILAP
-237 TGQFFGS
+237 GS
-244 SDLRQSNVDV
+244 FVNPPPPQGPVV
-254 ILQQGSFSA
+254 AILQTGSFSA

-275 GTPEDP
+275 GTPEDA

-333 GRVQAEFDPANVST
+333 GRVQAEFDPANTST

-371 TPGPGAPTAF
+371 DRPGAPTVF

-401 EGTNPDPV
+401 EGDNPQPV
-409 ILQGIVPATG
+409 ILQGIVPTTG

-437 RDIGGGVQRG
+437 LDIGGGTQRG
-447 NLNLIFDSTTSADR
+447 NLNLVFDSTTSAER

-476 VEGGTADEPGN
+476 IEGGTEDEPGN
-487 APSREG
+487 DASREG

>member
-58 SLRLDFINPRFGGGV
+58 NLRLDYINPRFDNG
-73 SIPVRSSPN
+73 IPVRTNPL
-82 QGSGEARLQG
+82 QGSGEAR
-92 IEAIIAPTD
+92 IANVEARILPVNEIPANELTIDSTLRSSTLAIQIARTAPLV
-101 DNRIAIRIAER
+101 NLIA
-112 VPPLEVVAFAPNNA
+112 FGPNDG
-126 RLSTRVDLSTE
+126 RLSTQFNIAGLVAIST
-137 NGLALISSGVG
+137 NPNDQRI
-148 DRRLRVNTAFS
+148 RVNTTFRAVRDDK
-159 GEIGITR
+159 TV
-166 LRERVSSTSTTLRPD
+166 LTLTVR
-181 GSLTTTELR
+181 
-190 EEVPEFVITGRIT
+190 
-203 LQVTRILVSRSGN
+203 RILVNRNGS
-216 QVVLEGQASLTA
+216 QVVLEGDSSLI
-228 RVPGVLNEV
+228 VPTTGVLYEDPGPN
-237 TGQFFGS
+237 GNPPAGS
-244 SDLRQSNVDV
+244 FVNPPPPQGPVV
-254 ILQQGSFSA
+254 AILQTGNFSA

-275 GTPEDP
+275 GTPEDA
-281 LALFA
+281 LALYA

-361 PTPIPQLPVP
+361 PTPISQLPVP
-371 TPGPGAPTAF
+371 GRPNAPTAF

-401 EGTNPDPV
+401 EGTNLEPV
-409 ILQGIVPATG
+409 ILQGIVPTTG

-437 RDIGGGVQRG
+437 LDVGGGVQRG

-476 VEGGTADEPGN
+476 VEGGTADEPGTP
-487 APSREG
+487 ASQEG

-498 RGFFEGTEVRL
+498 RGFFDGAQVRL

>member
-1 MNFKG
+1 MNFKS
-6 RSLAVLC
+6 RSLAVVC
-13 GVLLLGGCGE
+13 GVLLLGGCGQIDE
-23 VNEAPT
+23 SPA

-58 SLRLDFINPRFGGGV
+58 SLRLDYINPKFDNG
-73 SIPVRSSPN
+73 IPVRSSGF
-82 QGSGEARLQG
+82 QGSGEAR
-92 IEAIIAPTD
+92 ITNVEARILPVNEIPANELTVDSTLRSSTLAIQIARTTPLV
-101 DNRIAIRIAER
+101 NLIA
-112 VPPLEVVAFAPNNA
+112 FGPNDGK
-126 RLSTRVDLSTE
+126 LSTQFSIAGLVALST
-137 NGLALISSGVG
+137 NPNDQRI
-148 DRRLRVNTAFS
+148 RVNTTFRAAVPD
-159 GEIGITR
+159 TKTV
-166 LRERVSSTSTTLRPD
+166 LTLTVR
-181 GSLTTTELR
+181 
-190 EEVPEFVITGRIT
+190 
-203 LQVTRILVSRSGN
+203 RILVSRNGN
-216 QVVLEGQASLTA
+216 QVVLEGDSSLI
-228 RVPGVLNEV
+228 VPTVGVLFEDGGPGPGGEILAPGSFVNPPPPQGPV
-237 TGQFFGS
+237 TA
-244 SDLRQSNVDV
+244 
-254 ILQQGSFSA
+254 ILQTGSFSA

-275 GTPEDP
+275 GTPEDA

-295 EIVYRPAQVGT
+295 EIVYRLAQVGT

-371 TPGPGAPTAF
+371 ERPGAPTAF

-401 EGTNPDPV
+401 EGTNLSPV
-409 ILQGIVPATG
+409 ILQGIVPTTG

-437 RDIGGGVQRG
+437 ADIGGSLLRG
-447 NLNLIFDSTTSADR
+447 NLNLVFDPTTSGSN
-461 ISGQWFLEQEFPTGN
+461 ISGQFFIEQEFPTDNQVIGPNPPTGDGN
-476 VEGGTADEPGN
+476 TGTPDAGGV
-487 APSREG
+487 
-493 AILII
+493 ILII
-498 RGFFEGTEVRL
+498 RGFFEGTQVRL

>member
-23 VNEAPT
+23 VNESPT

-34 QVDPTAFVSAQE
+34 QVDPAAFVSAQE

-58 SLRLDFINPRFGGGV
+58 SLRLDYVNPRFGGGV
-73 SIPVRSSPN
+73 SIPVRSTATR
-82 QGSGEARLQG
+82 GSGEARLEG
-92 IEAIIAPTD
+92 IEALIAPTN
-101 DNRIAIRIAER
+101 DNRLAIRIAER
-112 VPPLEVVAFAPNNA
+112 VPPLEIVAFAPDDA
-126 RLSTRVDLSTE
+126 RLSTRVDLSTP
-137 NGLALISSGVG
+137 NGLALLASGVG
-148 DRRLRVNTAFS
+148 DRRLRVNTVFS
-159 GEIGITR
+159 GEIGITQ
-166 LRERVSSTSTTLRPD
+166 LRERVSATSTRLQPD
-181 GSLTTTELR
+181 GTLQVTELK
-190 EEVPEFVITGRIT
+190 EEVEELTIIGRIT
-203 LQVTRILVSRSGN
+203 LQVKRILVSRSGN
-216 QVVLEGQASLTA
+216 QVVLEGQAFLTS

-275 GTPEDP
+275 GTPEDA

-295 EIVYRPAQVGT
+295 EIVYRPDQVGT

-371 TPGPGAPTAF
+371 DRPGAPTAF

-386 LRTERSTGTLPGSPV
+386 LRTEREEGEDTPV
-401 EGTNPDPV
+401 V
-409 ILQGIVPATG
+409 LQGIVPATG
-419 DFVFRTL
+419 DFLFRTL
-426 AGAQLAGPFNR
+426 AGAQLSGPFNR
-437 RDIGGGVQRG
+437 LDIGGGTQRG
-447 NLNLIFDSTTSADR
+447 NLNLVFDSTTSAER
-461 ISGQWFLEQEFPTGN
+461 ISGQWFLEQQFPTN
-476 VEGGTADEPGN
+476 TLTPDPTGT
-487 APSREG
+487 
-493 AILII
+493 ILII